1 MPRIVLFAAIPSLCA
16 AVGGA
21 VDEYRLLGF
30 SAWRTACRAAGFSL
44 PSMLSFAWQ
53 LLPNAILGALAG
65 GLALLVTGFLLRHER
80 AVARD
85 CAASHL
91 GCLFAMPA
99 GLVICTLALPVG
111 VMLVAELALAGLL
124 ALLLVRVLNPAARRN
139 P

>member
-1 MPRIVLFAAIPSLCA
+1 
-16 AVGGA
+16 

-30 SAWRTACRAAGFSL
+30 SAWRSACRAAGFSL

-65 GLALLVTGFLLRHER
+65 GFALLLTGFLLRHDHGAAR
-80 AVARD
+80 A

-91 GCLFAMPA
+91 GCVLAMPV
-99 GLVICTLALPVG
+99 GLAICTLALPAG
-111 VMLVAELALAGLL
+111 VMLVAELALTLLL
-124 ALLLVRVLNPAARRN
+124 ALLLVRVLDSGVRRN